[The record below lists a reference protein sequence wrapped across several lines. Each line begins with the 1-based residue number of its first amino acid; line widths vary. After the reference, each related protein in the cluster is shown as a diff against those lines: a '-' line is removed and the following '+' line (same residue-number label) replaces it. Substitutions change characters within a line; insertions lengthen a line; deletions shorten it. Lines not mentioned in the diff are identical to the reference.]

1 MLLISVDAWPS
12 SVRALKCLVRSL
24 NGRNPCCFLI
34 WQEVMRNASGRK
46 DDVRSVHR
54 LWIGLHMWYN
64 GCYNRML
71 ECEFTQIPKSNLS
84 SDCFLKLE
92 SMKSELLVIAYHYEA
107 VNILSLSYTQPV
119 RRRKY
124 VEEDISDDF
133 GFRESFLFYVYK

>member
-1 MLLISVDAWPS
+1 
-12 SVRALKCLVRSL
+12 
-24 NGRNPCCFLI
+24 
-34 WQEVMRNASGRK
+34 
-46 DDVRSVHR
+46 
-54 LWIGLHMWYN
+54 
-64 GCYNRML
+64 ML
-71 ECEFTQIPKSNLS
+71 ECEFTQILKSNLS